1 MGLADDPH
9 KELLREAGWHTRG
22 YLPHFD
28 GASVP
33 QTITLHLSDAVP
45 LKVIER
51 WQTELKDLN
60 DEHKLVLMQQRID
73 RYLDQGYGE
82 CFLKLPAIAKL
93 VQDSLLK
100 FDNIK
105 YELFAWCVMPNHE
118 HSLLTRLEEAE
129 LEEIMQAHKS
139 YTAHQANKMLHRKVS
154 VLGARVPRDRVI
166 RNHKHFY
173 NALRYI
179 ENNPVKARLCAKPSD
194 WPFSSAWF
202 RKRGGKPGASETIDL
217 IVGRKDQVQ

>member
-1 MGLADDPH
+1 MSNLTRGLADDPH

-28 GASVP
+28 GASIP
-33 QTITLHLSDAVP
+33 QTITLHFADAVP

-51 WQTELKDLN
+51 WQRLLKNLSDDQQLAI
-60 DEHKLVLMQQRID
+60 MQQRID
-73 RYLDQGYGE
+73 KYLDQGYGE
-82 CFLKLPAIAKL
+82 CFLKDPTIAKL

-100 FDNIK
+100 YDNVR
-105 YELFAWCVMPNHE
+105 YHLFAWCVMPNHE
-118 HSLLTRLEEAE
+118 HSLMTRFENAE

-139 YTAHQANKMLHRKVS
+139 YTAHLANKLLNRK
-154 VLGARVPRDRVI
+154 GPFWMTEYHDRMI
-166 RNHKHFY
+166 RNQEHFY

-179 ENNPVKARLCAKPSD
+179 ENNPVKARLCEKPSD

-202 RKRGGKPGASETIDL
+202 RKRGGKPGAWIL
-217 IVGRKDQVQ
+217 KDDPL

>member
-1 MGLADDPH
+1 MGLAEDPH

-73 RYLDQGYGE
+73 RYLD
-82 CFLKLPAIAKL
+82 
-93 VQDSLLK
+93 
-100 FDNIK
+100 
-105 YELFAWCVMPNHE
+105 
-118 HSLLTRLEEAE
+118 R
-129 LEEIMQAHKS
+129 
-139 YTAHQANKMLHRKVS
+139 
-154 VLGARVPRDRVI
+154 I
-166 RNHKHFY
+166 R
-173 NALRYI
+173 
-179 ENNPVKARLCAKPSD
+179 
-194 WPFSSAWF
+194 
-202 RKRGGKPGASETIDL
+202 
-217 IVGRKDQVQ
+217 

>member
-1 MGLADDPH
+1 MGLAEDPH

-139 YTAHQANKMLHRKVS
+139 YTAHQANKMLHRKGQFWVPEYHAIGS
-154 VLGARVPRDRVI
+154 FETISIFITRYVTSKTTLLRHDFAQSQVTGPSAVLGFERGVESRVRQ
-166 RNHKHFY
+166 K
-173 NALRYI
+173 
-179 ENNPVKARLCAKPSD
+179 RL
-194 WPFSSAWF
+194 
-202 RKRGGKPGASETIDL
+202 T
-217 IVGRKDQVQ
+217 

>member
-9 KELLREAGWHTRG
+9 KELIRQAGWHTRG

-28 GASVP
+28 GAAIP
-33 QTITLHLSDAVP
+33 QSITLHLADAVP
-45 LKVIER
+45 LKVIEL
-51 WQTELKDLN
+51 WQAQLKDLN
-60 DEHKLVLMQQRID
+60 DEHKLVIMQQRID

-100 FDNIK
+100 YDNIR
-105 YELFAWCVMPNHE
+105 YTLFAWCVMPNHE
-118 HSLLTRLEEAE
+118 HSLLTRFEEAE
-129 LEEIMQAHKS
+129 IEEIMQAHKS
-139 YTAHQANKMLHRKVS
+139 YTAHQANKMIRRK
-154 VLGARVPRDRVI
+154 GQFWMPECHDRMI
-166 RNHKHFY
+166 RNQEHFF

-179 ENNPVKARLCAKPSD
+179 ENNPVKAGLCRRPEE

-202 RKRGGKPGASETIDL
+202 RARDEW
-217 IVGRKDQVQ
+217 